1 MYRCVGAPL
10 QMHIQR
16 AADLALCQ
24 SYSRD
29 LVAGGQQ
36 HARHLDVGILTQR
49 PHDHLALQHAHRV
62 DVDQPVMI
70 ECHHRLIYVNTVSVL
85 EREMI
90 VRALGEDADVQVT
103 GVLLTASDKIAR
115 VRLTQREIG
124 SALDVHL
131 ERSANASI
139 HLTST
144 APGWVH
150 RVPTDGR
157 SVREIA
163 EEIVELSG
171 WGDEDDA

>member
-1 MYRCVGAPL
+1 MLLIAGRSGVGKTTVSYEVSALLKQRDVAHALVDGDNLDEVYPVTQGSTLAEANLRAMWRNYR
-10 QMHIQR
+10 
-16 AADLALCQ
+16 AL
-24 SYSRD
+24 D
-29 LVAGGQQ
+29 
-36 HARHLDVGILTQR
+36 
-49 PHDHLALQHAHRV
+49 
-62 DVDQPVMI
+62 
-70 ECHHRLIYVNTVSVL
+70 HHRLIYVNTVSVL